1 MSEKPNHHSDYSINL
16 IKKYLCV
23 FHNNIIYIT
32 FLLSKGGH
40 QSLILTT
47 ISTEYWA
54 QMNLR
59 PHCQDKYHSNECETT
74 LPWQV
79 SLKWMWDHTA
89 MTSITQM
96 NVTTLPWQVSLKW
109 MRDHTAMTS
118 ITQMNVRPHCHDK
131 YHSNVCETTLPSQPT
146 SITQKTWEWDSKV
159 PQPATCFTGI

>member
-32 FLLSKGGH
+32 LLLSKGGH

-96 NVTTLPWQVSLKW
+96 YVRPHYHHNQQVSLRKPE
-109 MRDHTAMTS
+109 S
-118 ITQMNVRPHCHDK
+118 
-131 YHSNVCETTLPSQPT
+131 E
-146 SITQKTWEWDSKV
+146 TQKFLSLLHVSLVSNSKDYKYKDGSS
-159 PQPATCFTGI
+159 QLTAL